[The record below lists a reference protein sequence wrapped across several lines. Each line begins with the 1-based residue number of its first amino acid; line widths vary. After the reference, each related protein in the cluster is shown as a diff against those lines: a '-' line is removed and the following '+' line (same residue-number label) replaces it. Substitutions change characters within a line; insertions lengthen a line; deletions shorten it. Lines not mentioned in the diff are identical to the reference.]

1 MLAPILP
8 ALSPAAARA
17 AAPSLRS
24 WLMLGPILPEPPP
37 AAARASTPPLRRSLS
52 SSVFYAHPSLT
63 PQLRSARPRRRTGS
77 APPPAAWGLFRL
89 GVVGAPDVYPP
100 PRPAE
105 AKIAATASRGG
116 GSRSARFEQV
126 TAAVD
131 KKLGLVGLL
140 GDSLGCKFSPDAVD
154 PACLPEAAKRR
165 RKKDGAKSGQG
176 VRRRRILDWLEE
188 LSIIKE
194 KK

>member
-63 PQLRSARPRRRTGS
+63 PQHRVRAAPRCVGPISPRRRRRPGRV
-77 APPPAAWGLFRL
+77 PAA
-89 GVVGAPDVYPP
+89 AP
-100 PRPAE
+100 R
-105 AKIAATASRGG
+105 RGQDRCRR
-116 GSRSARFEQV
+116 GS
-126 TAAVD
+126 
-131 KKLGLVGLL
+131 
-140 GDSLGCKFSPDAVD
+140 
-154 PACLPEAAKRR
+154 
-165 RKKDGAKSGQG
+165 
-176 VRRRRILDWLEE
+176 
-188 LSIIKE
+188 
-194 KK
+194 

>member
-24 WLMLGPILPEPPP
+24 WLMLGPILPAPPP
-37 AAARASTPPLRRSLS
+37 AAARASTPPPRRSLS

-63 PQLRSARPRRRTGS
+63 PQLRSARPRPRRSTGS

-105 AKIAATASRGG
+105 AKIAAVGVRDCPHLAGAAAPPLPRG
-116 GSRSARFEQV
+116 SCARIAGA
-126 TAAVD
+126 TSHPS
-131 KKLGLVGLL
+131 
-140 GDSLGCKFSPDAVD
+140 SLGATFA
-154 PACLPEAAKRR
+154 
-165 RKKDGAKSGQG
+165 SGHLQP
-176 VRRRRILDWLEE
+176 
-188 LSIIKE
+188 
-194 KK
+194 

>member
-37 AAARASTPPLRRSLS
+37 SAARASTPPLRSSLS

-63 PQLRSARPRRRTGS
+63 PQLHSARPRRSTGS

-89 GVVGAPDVYPP
+89 GVVGARDVYPP

-105 AKIAATASRGG
+105 AKIAAVGARDCPILLVPPLPRCREARALAS
-116 GSRSARFEQV
+116 
-126 TAAVD
+126 
-131 KKLGLVGLL
+131 
-140 GDSLGCKFSPDAVD
+140 
-154 PACLPEAAKRR
+154 PAPRPIHPL
-165 RKKDGAKSGQG
+165 
-176 VRRRRILDWLEE
+176 
-188 LSIIKE
+188 
-194 KK
+194 